1 MSNALET
8 IKSFAQTRQAK
19 VREQMELYFTLSS
32 PVEMTFTA
40 QGSGTILVDGL
51 ALDKSSMTVSLYRD
65 VPVMLTAQANSGST
79 FTGWSDGVT
88 DMTRKVNPGE
98 VTSVTAV
105 FR

>member
-1 MSNALET
+1 
-8 IKSFAQTRQAK
+8 
-19 VREQMELYFTLSS
+19 
-32 PVEMTFTA
+32 
-40 QGSGTILVDGL
+40 
-51 ALDKSSMTVSLYRD
+51 MTVSLYRD
-65 VPVMLTAQANSGST
+65 VPVTLTAQANSGST